1 MFDKLLI
8 ANRGA
13 IACRILRT
21 LRTLQVKG
29 VAVYSEADAASL
41 HLMQADEAHSLGEG
55 GAAGTYLAV
64 DKIIAIAK
72 ASGAKAIHPG
82 YGFLSENAGFA
93 QACEDAGIAFVGP
106 TPEQLRV
113 FGLKHTARALARQ
126 HGVPMLEGTE
136 LLDSLESAIAAAHTI
151 GYPVMLKSTA
161 GGGGIGMRVCRSAEE
176 LADSFEAVKRLG
188 QNNFSDA
195 GVFIEK
201 YIQRA
206 RHLEVQVFGDG
217 QGEVLALGV
226 RDCSVQRR
234 NQKVLEETP
243 APNLPHGMA
252 EELCIAAVKLARA
265 VNYRSAGTVEFV
277 FDSEDQRFYF
287 LEVNTR
293 LQVEHGVTEQ
303 VWGVDLVS
311 WMVQLAAGD
320 LPPLDQLQAGLKPV
334 GHAIQARLYAE
345 DPGRD
350 FQPCPGLLTAADFP
364 PADGRTLR
372 IDTWVEAGCEI
383 PPYFDP
389 MIAKLISWAPSREDA
404 SAGLID
410 ALNETRLYGVE
421 TNRDYL
427 RQIIAD
433 APFASGQPWTRCL
446 EDLVYHADTFEVLSG
461 GTQTSVQDYPGRLG
475 YWAVGVPPSGPMD
488 SRALRQGNGLL
499 GNPEGCAALEV
510 TMSGPLLRFNTDA
523 VVAVTGAHIPI
534 TLDGQSCAMNTA
546 LFVSAGSTLSLGTI
560 AGAGVRSYLCVRGGL
575 DVPDY
580 LGSKSTFTLGQFG
593 GHGGRALRAGD
604 VLHIA
609 PLVERSAG
617 QRIADEALEA
627 LTDVRRMRVI
637 YGPHAAPEYFTE
649 AYIERFFATDWEV
662 HFNSSRTGVRL
673 IGPKPEWVRADGG
686 EAGLHPSNIHDNPYA
701 IGAVD
706 FTGDMPVILG
716 PDGPSLGGFVCPVTI
731 IEADLWQLGQLK
743 AGDKVRFTPVSVEAC
758 HAERCGSAL
767 ASEGYIPDA
776 ENPSTATPSSRASSL
791 PQGTANFRRSE
802 LVREGYSPDAENPS
816 TAPASS
822 RTSPLLQEAAYTR
835 RSELVRE
842 DYSPDAENPSTAT
855 PSSRASQI
863 PQSTANSRRSELVRE
878 GYIPDA
884 ENPST
889 APDSSRTSPLLQ
901 GTANFRRSELVREG
915 YSPDAEN
922 PSAATPSSR
931 ASSLPQG
938 TANSRRSELVRESY
952 SPDAENPSTATPSS
966 RASSLPQGTANFR
979 RSELVRESYS
989 PDAENPSTASDSS
1002 RTSPLLQEAAYTR
1015 RSELVREGYS
1025 PDAENPSTVEDSS
1038 RTSPLLQGTANFRRS
1053 ELVRE
1058 GYSPDAEN
1066 PSTAPD
1072 SSRTSPLPQGNAN
1085 SRGSE
1090 LVRESYSPD
1099 AENPSTV
1106 EDSSRT
1112 SPLLQ
1117 GTANSR
1123 DSEVVR
1129 IEDLPSPVIL
1139 DIGQDD
1145 KRLVARLSG
1154 DTHLLLE
1161 IGAPELDL
1169 VLRLRGHA
1177 LMLALEAKA
1186 LAGVIDLT
1194 PGIRS
1199 LQVHYRPEQLPL
1211 WQLLDIIAGE
1221 WDAVCAAK
1229 DLQVASRIVHLP
1241 LSWDDPACQLA
1252 IEKYMTTVRKDAP
1265 WCPSNLEFIRR
1276 INDLPNLDE
1285 VQRTVFDAS
1294 YLVMGLGDV
1303 YLGAPVAT
1311 PLDPRH
1317 RLVTT
1322 KYNPA
1327 RTWTAENSVGIG
1339 GAYMCVYGME
1349 GPGGYQFVGRTLQM
1363 WNRYR
1368 DVAAFEGKPWLL
1380 RFFDQ
1385 IRFYPVS
1392 ADELVRIRR
1401 DFPLGRFALNIEH
1414 STLNLADYQAFLTR
1428 EAEGI
1433 EAFRAQQNAAFNAER
1448 ERWIANGQAD
1458 FQSDEGVTPN
1468 TEEQPL
1474 QPGQQGVDSH
1484 IAGNLWQVQVQP
1496 GEHVEAGDVLVI
1508 LESMKMEIPL
1518 LAPIA
1523 GVVQDVRVQPGSAVR
1538 AGQRVVVLSAD

>member
-1 MFDKLLI
+1 MFEKVLI

-13 IACRILRT
+13 IACRILRS
-21 LRTLQVKG
+21 LRELHVEG

-41 HLMQADEAHSLGEG
+41 HILQAEQAHSLGEG
-55 GAAGTYLAV
+55 AAAGTYLAV
-64 DKIIAIAK
+64 DKILAIAK
-72 ASGAKAIHPG
+72 ATGATAIHPG
-82 YGFLSENAGFA
+82 YGFLSENAAFA
-93 QACEDAGIAFVGP
+93 EACANHGIAFIGP

-113 FGLKHTARALARQ
+113 FGLKHTARALAKQ

-136 LLDSLESAIAAAHTI
+136 LLDSLDAALIAGAQV

-161 GGGGIGMRVCRSAEE
+161 GGGGIGMRVCRNASE
-176 LADSFEAVKRLG
+176 LSESFEAVKRLG

-217 QGEVLALGV
+217 QGAVIALGV

-243 APNLPHGMA
+243 APNLPEGMA
-252 EELCIAAVKLARA
+252 DELCAAAIKLAKA

-277 FDSEDQRFYF
+277 FDSDAQRFYF

-303 VWGVDLVS
+303 VWGVDLVR
-311 WMVQLAAGD
+311 WMVELAAGD
-320 LPPLDQLQAGLKPV
+320 LPPLAELFAGLQPQ

-350 FQPCPGLLTAADFP
+350 FQPSPGLLTAVDFP
-364 PADGRTLR
+364 VADGRHLR

-389 MIAKLISWAPSREDA
+389 MIAKLISWAPTREQARAD
-404 SAGLID
+404 LHQ
-410 ALNETRLYGVE
+410 ALGDSLLYGVE

-427 RQIIAD
+427 RQILLD
-433 APFASGQPWTRCL
+433 TPFASGQPWTRCL
-446 EDLVYHADTFEVLSG
+446 EGLVYRANTFEVLSA

-488 SRALRQGNGLL
+488 SRALRLGNRLL
-499 GNPEGCAALEV
+499 GNDEGLAALEI
-510 TMSGPLLRFNTDA
+510 TMSGPLLRFNCDA
-523 VVAVTGAHIPI
+523 VVAVTGAPI
-534 TLDGQSCAMNTA
+534 ALTLDGQPQAMNTA
-546 LFVSAGSTLSLGTI
+546 LLIPAGSQLHLGNLPG
-560 AGAGVRSYLCVRGGL
+560 AGARSYLCLRGGVQ
-575 DVPDY
+575 VPDY

-604 VLHIA
+604 VLHLA
-609 PLVERSAG
+609 ALNERSAG
-617 QRIADEALEA
+617 QTLAAHHVSELPA
-627 LTDVRRMRVI
+627 VRRIRVI
-637 YGPHAAPEYFTE
+637 YGPHGAPEYFTE
-649 AYIERFFATDWEV
+649 NYIGTFFATQWEV

-716 PDGPSLGGFVCPVTI
+716 PDGPSLGGFVCPVTV

-743 AGDKVRFTPVSVEAC
+743 AGDKVQFEPVDLKTARDLALKWET
-758 HAERCGSAL
+758 CGSWP
-767 ASEGYIPDA
+767 ASDEVDA
-776 ENPSTATPSSRASSL
+776 VSARASSL
-791 PQGTANFRRSE
+791 
-802 LVREGYSPDAENPS
+802 
-816 TAPASS
+816 
-822 RTSPLLQEAAYTR
+822 
-835 RSELVRE
+835 
-842 DYSPDAENPSTAT
+842 
-855 PSSRASQI
+855 ASQ
-863 PQSTANSRRSELVRE
+863 
-878 GYIPDA
+878 
-884 ENPST
+884 
-889 APDSSRTSPLLQ
+889 
-901 GTANFRRSELVREG
+901 
-915 YSPDAEN
+915 
-922 PSAATPSSR
+922 
-931 ASSLPQG
+931 LPQG
-938 TANSRRSELVRESY
+938 LV
-952 SPDAENPSTATPSS
+952 
-966 RASSLPQGTANFR
+966 
-979 RSELVRESYS
+979 
-989 PDAENPSTASDSS
+989 
-1002 RTSPLLQEAAYTR
+1002 
-1015 RSELVREGYS
+1015 
-1025 PDAENPSTVEDSS
+1025 
-1038 RTSPLLQGTANFRRS
+1038 
-1053 ELVRE
+1053 
-1058 GYSPDAEN
+1058 
-1066 PSTAPD
+1066 
-1072 SSRTSPLPQGNAN
+1072 
-1085 SRGSE
+1085 
-1090 LVRESYSPD
+1090 
-1099 AENPSTV
+1099 
-1106 EDSSRT
+1106 
-1112 SPLLQ
+1112 
-1117 GTANSR
+1117 
-1123 DSEVVR
+1123 
-1129 IEDLPSPVIL
+1129 SPVVL
-1139 DIGQDD
+1139 ELGQDD
-1145 KRLVARLSG
+1145 KRLVGRVSG

-1169 VLRLRGHA
+1169 VLRFRAHA
-1177 LMLALEAKA
+1177 LMQALEGKN
-1186 LAGVIDLT
+1186 LHGVIDLT

-1199 LQVHYRPEQLPL
+1199 LQIHYQPEQLPL
-1211 WQLLDIIAGE
+1211 ADLLGIVAGE
-1221 WDAVCAAK
+1221 WDAVCAAQ
-1229 DLQVASRIVHLP
+1229 DLQVPSRIVHLP

-1368 DVAAFEGKPWLL
+1368 AVAAFEGKPWLL

-1392 ADELVRIRR
+1392 ADELLRIRR
-1401 DFPLGRFALNIEH
+1401 DFPLGRFDLNIEQ
-1414 STLNLADYQAFLTR
+1414 SQLNLGDYQGFLNR
-1428 EAEGI
+1428 EAESI
-1433 EAFRAQQNAAFNAER
+1433 HAFRLQQQAAFNAER
-1448 ERWIANGQAD
+1448 ERWIASGQAHFD
-1458 FQSDEGVTPN
+1458 SEEAVPQSHEETP
-1468 TEEQPL
+1468 L
-1474 QPGQQGVDSH
+1474 ASGQQSVDSH
-1484 IAGNLWQVQVQP
+1484 IAGNLWQVQVEV
-1496 GEHVEAGDVLVI
+1496 GSRVAAGDALVI
-1508 LESMKMEIPL
+1508 LESMKMEIPV
-1518 LAPIA
+1518 LAPLP
-1523 GVVQDVRVQPGSAVR
+1523 GVVREIRVQPGSAVR
-1538 AGQRVVVLSAD
+1538 AGQRVVVLELD

>member
-1 MFDKLLI
+1 MFEKVLI

-21 LRTLQVKG
+21 LDELQVKG

-41 HLMQADEAHSLGEG
+41 HILQAFESQSLGEG
-55 GAAGTYLAV
+55 AAAGTYLAV
-64 DKIIAIAK
+64 DKILAIAK
-72 ASGAKAIHPG
+72 ATGATAIHPG
-82 YGFLSENAGFA
+82 YGFLSENAAFA
-93 QACEDAGIAFVGP
+93 QACEAADIAFIGP

-113 FGLKHTARALARQ
+113 FGLKHTARALAKQ

-136 LLDSLESAIAAAHTI
+136 LLDSLDAALIAGEQV

-161 GGGGIGMRVCRSAEE
+161 GGGGIGMRVCRSAGE
-176 LADSFEAVKRLG
+176 LSESFEAVKRLG

-217 QGEVLALGV
+217 QGEVIALGV

-243 APNLPHGMA
+243 APNLPEGMA
-252 EELCIAAVKLARA
+252 EELCAAAIKLAKA

-277 FDSEDQRFYF
+277 FDSDAQRFYF

-303 VWGVDLVS
+303 VWGVDLVR
-311 WMVQLAAGD
+311 WMVELAAGD
-320 LPPLDQLQAGLKPV
+320 LPPLRELSQGLKAD

-350 FQPCPGLLTAADFP
+350 FQPSPGLLTAVNFP
-364 PADGRTLR
+364 VTDGKHLR

-389 MIAKLISWAPSREDA
+389 MIAKVISWAPTREAARVD
-404 SAGLID
+404 LHQ
-410 ALNETRLYGVE
+410 ALGDSLLYGVE

-427 RQIIAD
+427 RQILLD
-433 APFASGQPWTRCL
+433 TPFASGQPWTCCL
-446 EDLVYHADTFEVLSG
+446 EGLVYQANTFEVLSA

-488 SRALRQGNGLL
+488 SRALRLGNRLL
-499 GNPEGCAALEV
+499 GNDQGAAALEI
-510 TMSGPLLRFNTDA
+510 TMSGPLLRFNCEA
-523 VVAVTGAHIPI
+523 VVAVTGAVIPLI
-534 TLDGQSCAMNTA
+534 LNGEAVPMNTT
-546 LFVSAGSTLSLGTI
+546 LLIPAGATLSLGTI
-560 AGAGVRSYLCVRGGL
+560 GGAGARSYLCLRGGVQ
-575 DVPDY
+575 VPDY

-604 VLHIA
+604 VLHVPSLID
-609 PLVERSAG
+609 RSSG
-617 QRIADEALEA
+617 QQLAEEQITELP
-627 LTDVRRMRVI
+627 DVRQIRVI
-637 YGPHAAPEYFTE
+637 YGPHGAPEYFTE
-649 AYIERFFATDWEV
+649 NYIGTFFATQWEV

-716 PDGPSLGGFVCPVTI
+716 PDGPSLGGFVCPVTV

-743 AGDKVRFTPVSVEAC
+743 AGDKVQFVPVDLKTARTL
-758 HAERCGSAL
+758 ALKWDQCGSEPARD
-767 ASEGYIPDA
+767 EGRSDT
-776 ENPSTATPSSRASSL
+776 ESTSSRAGSL
-791 PQGTANFRRSE
+791 PQGI
-802 LVREGYSPDAENPS
+802 V
-816 TAPASS
+816 
-822 RTSPLLQEAAYTR
+822 
-835 RSELVRE
+835 
-842 DYSPDAENPSTAT
+842 
-855 PSSRASQI
+855 
-863 PQSTANSRRSELVRE
+863 
-878 GYIPDA
+878 
-884 ENPST
+884 
-889 APDSSRTSPLLQ
+889 
-901 GTANFRRSELVREG
+901 
-915 YSPDAEN
+915 
-922 PSAATPSSR
+922 
-931 ASSLPQG
+931 
-938 TANSRRSELVRESY
+938 
-952 SPDAENPSTATPSS
+952 
-966 RASSLPQGTANFR
+966 
-979 RSELVRESYS
+979 
-989 PDAENPSTASDSS
+989 
-1002 RTSPLLQEAAYTR
+1002 
-1015 RSELVREGYS
+1015 
-1025 PDAENPSTVEDSS
+1025 
-1038 RTSPLLQGTANFRRS
+1038 
-1053 ELVRE
+1053 
-1058 GYSPDAEN
+1058 
-1066 PSTAPD
+1066 
-1072 SSRTSPLPQGNAN
+1072 
-1085 SRGSE
+1085 
-1090 LVRESYSPD
+1090 
-1099 AENPSTV
+1099 
-1106 EDSSRT
+1106 
-1112 SPLLQ
+1112 
-1117 GTANSR
+1117 
-1123 DSEVVR
+1123 
-1129 IEDLPSPVIL
+1129 SPVVL
-1139 DIGQDD
+1139 DLGQDD
-1145 KRLVARLSG
+1145 TRLVARLSG

-1169 VLRLRGHA
+1169 VLRFRAHA
-1177 LMLALEAKA
+1177 LMQALESKH
-1186 LAGVIDLT
+1186 LHGVIDLT

-1199 LQVHYRPEQLPL
+1199 LQVHYQPEQLPL
-1211 WQLLDIIAGE
+1211 ADLLGIVTGE

-1229 DLQVASRIVHLP
+1229 DLQVPSRIVHLP

-1276 INDLPNLDE
+1276 INDLPNLDK

-1368 DVAAFEGKPWLL
+1368 EVVAFDGKPWLL

-1392 ADELVRIRR
+1392 ADELLRIRR
-1401 DFPLGRFALNIEH
+1401 DFPLGRFDLNIEH
-1414 STLNLADYQAFLTR
+1414 SQLNLADYQTFLAK
-1428 EAEGI
+1428 EAQGI
-1433 EAFRAQQNAAFNAER
+1433 AAFRDQQKSAFNAER
-1448 ERWIANGQAD
+1448 ERWIASGQTHFDSEELPPEITEDAPLAD
-1458 FQSDEGVTPN
+1458 
-1468 TEEQPL
+1468 
-1474 QPGQQGVDSH
+1474 GQQSIDSH
-1484 IAGNLWQVQVQP
+1484 IAGNLWQVQVQA
-1496 GEHVEAGDVLVI
+1496 GSRVAAGDVLVI

-1518 LAPIA
+1518 LAPMA
-1523 GVVQDVRVQPGSAVR
+1523 GVVREIRVQPGSAVR
-1538 AGQRVVVLSAD
+1538 AGQRVVVLELDSSH